1 MFFFLTWYVKR
12 TPYVVL
18 ILMFSRSSGL
28 FRSVSHPVRLRQHS
42 RHAFSLLP
50 TFSFSHLLPLSFSHF
65 LTFSSSPFLALKSS
79 HFLHNHIS
87 LLYLFLFKNKII

>member
-1 MFFFLTWYVKR
+1 MTWYVKR

-18 ILMFSRSSGL
+18 ILMYSRSSG
-28 FRSVSHPVRLRQHS
+28 FSRSVSRPVRLRQHS
-42 RHAFSLLP
+42 RHAFSILP
-50 TFSFSHLLPLSFSHF
+50 TFSFSILPTFSFSPL
-65 LTFSSSPFLALKSS
+65 LTLQSS

>member
-18 ILMFSRSSGL
+18 ILMYSRSSG
-28 FRSVSHPVRLRQHS
+28 FSPSVSRPVRLRQHS

-50 TFSFSHLLPLSFSHF
+50 TFSFSHPPHLLILPPPHLLILSPSHPQI
-65 LTFSSSPFLALKSS
+65 LSLSPQSYIIIIF
-79 HFLHNHIS
+79 IS
-87 LLYLFLFKNKII
+87 F

>member
-18 ILMFSRSSGL
+18 ILMYSRSSGL

-42 RHAFSLLP
+42 RHAFSILPTFSFSILP
-50 TFSFSHLLPLSFSHF
+50 TFSFSHPPHPPVLS
-65 LTFSSSPFLALKSS
+65 LSPQSYIIIIF
-79 HFLHNHIS
+79 IS
-87 LLYLFLFKNKII
+87 F

>member
-18 ILMFSRSSGL
+18 ILMYSRSSGL

-42 RHAFSLLP
+42 RHAFSLL
-50 TFSFSHLLPLSFSHF
+50 S
-65 LTFSSSPFLALKSS
+65 TFSSSHPS
-79 HFLHNHIS
+79 HLPIIS
-87 LLYLFLFKNKII
+87 PSHPQILSLSPQSYIIIIFISF

>member
-1 MFFFLTWYVKR
+1 MTWYVKR

-65 LTFSSSPFLALKSS
+65 LTFSFSPSSPSNPLTFSTIIYHYYIYFFL
-79 HFLHNHIS
+79 
-87 LLYLFLFKNKII
+87 KIK

>member
-18 ILMFSRSSGL
+18 ILMYSRSSG
-28 FRSVSHPVRLRQHS
+28 FSPSVSRPVRLRQHS

-50 TFSFSHLLPLSFSHF
+50 TFSSSHLSHLPIISPSHPQILS
-65 LTFSSSPFLALKSS
+65 LSPQSYIIIIF
-79 HFLHNHIS
+79 IS
-87 LLYLFLFKNKII
+87 F

>member
-18 ILMFSRSSGL
+18 ILMYSRSSGFSVL
-28 FRSVSHPVRLRQHS
+28 FPIPSGFICTVGIPS
-42 RHAFSLLP
+42 
-50 TFSFSHLLPLSFSHF
+50 LSFPPSHSLTL
-65 LTFSSSPFLALKSS
+65 LTFPSSPLLTLQSS

>member
-1 MFFFLTWYVKR
+1 MTLYMKR

-50 TFSFSHLLPLSFSHF
+50 TFSSSHPPHLLILSPLHPQILSLYPQSYIIIIFISF
-65 LTFSSSPFLALKSS
+65 
-79 HFLHNHIS
+79 
-87 LLYLFLFKNKII
+87 

>member
-1 MFFFLTWYVKR
+1 MTWYVKR

-18 ILMFSRSSGL
+18 ILMYSRSSGF
-28 FRSVSHPVRLRQHS
+28 FRSFSHPVRLHLHS
-42 RHAFSLLP
+42 RHTFSLLP
-50 TFSFSHLLPLSFSHF
+50 TLSFSHSLTL
-65 LTFSSSPFLALKSS
+65 LTFPSSPLLTLQSS

>member
-50 TFSFSHLLPLSFSHF
+50 TFSSSHPSHLLILSPSHSQI
-65 LTFSSSPFLALKSS
+65 LSLSPQSYIIIIF
-79 HFLHNHIS
+79 IS
-87 LLYLFLFKNKII
+87 F